1 MSVGNSKGTSEKK
14 IQKTFSKLPSR
25 NPPRGPAKILQKF
38 LLKLSRSSFWEY
50 PGISKKS
57 LNKNSGFLGGG
68 EVQFKFLYEFLQE
81 LLKLFQK
88 QSPEKKN
95 ETTHR
100 RHFMEFAEEIS
111 KRRFWKNPSKYSRRT
126 LKRIIVENP
135 SWNLWRNRLKGFQK
149 KFLEE
154 S

>member
-88 QSPEKKN
+88 QSPEKK
-95 ETTHR
+95 
-100 RHFMEFAEEIS
+100 
-111 KRRFWKNPSKYSRRT
+111 
-126 LKRIIVENP
+126 LKQPTEDIL
-135 SWNLWRNRLKGFQK
+135 WNLQK
-149 KFLEE
+149 KSLKEGFERILANIPGEP
-154 S
+154 